1 MEQRVL
7 QALVVDTGRILLEE
21 GLAAR
26 TWGNVSCRLDED
38 RYLITP
44 SGMDYK
50 KLTPQD
56 IACCDLQTGKWEGP
70 HKPSGERGAHA
81 AAYACFPDVQVV
93 LHTHQTYASALGLAG
108 GRELGLTS
116 EERAQLGGVA
126 AAAYGLPGTK
136 TLHNAIRRALQTGAQ
151 TILMA
156 HHGALICGASQQQA
170 LERAWLLERVCR
182 RSWRG
187 VCREEAALPA
197 ETLRSLLQKIRVTCP
212 LAQAVTTKEL
222 LTLAANKTPLSAQ
235 LDDMAQ
241 MIGRQLPAAPCR
253 ADAAAEAVQKAG
265 AALIPGV
272 GAIVCGKDEDDT
284 EALAILAQKA
294 AVAALHAQALD
305 IRADLSG
312 LDDLLMHLVYTKKY
326 ARQKG

>member
-1 MEQRVL
+1 MEQSVL
-7 QALVVDTGRILLEE
+7 QELVVTTGRILLEE
-21 GLAAR
+21 GLVAR

-56 IACCDLQTGKWEGP
+56 IACCDLRTGNWEGP

-81 AAYACFPDVQVV
+81 AAYACFQDVQFVI
-93 LHTHQTYASALGLAG
+93 HTHQTYASVLGLAD
-108 GRELGLTS
+108 GRELELTS
-116 EERAQLGGVA
+116 EEREQLGGVA

-136 TLHNAIRRALQTGAQ
+136 ALHNAIRRALQTGAQ

-156 HHGALICGASQQQA
+156 HHGALICGASQRQA
-170 LERAWLLERVCR
+170 LERARLLERVCR
-182 RSWRG
+182 RCWRG
-187 VCREEAALPA
+187 VCTEEAALP
-197 ETLRSLLQKIRVTCP
+197 EEKLRPLLQKIRMTCP

-241 MIGRQLPAAPCR
+241 MIGRQLPAVPCR
-253 ADAAAEAVQKAG
+253 ADAAAEAVRKTG

-294 AVAALHAQALD
+294 AIAALHAQALD

>member
-108 GRELGLTS
+108 GRKDKARG
-116 EERAQLGGVA
+116 RA
-126 AAAYGLPGTK
+126 
-136 TLHNAIRRALQTGAQ
+136 
-151 TILMA
+151 
-156 HHGALICGASQQQA
+156 
-170 LERAWLLERVCR
+170 
-182 RSWRG
+182 
-187 VCREEAALPA
+187 
-197 ETLRSLLQKIRVTCP
+197 
-212 LAQAVTTKEL
+212 
-222 LTLAANKTPLSAQ
+222 
-235 LDDMAQ
+235 
-241 MIGRQLPAAPCR
+241 
-253 ADAAAEAVQKAG
+253 
-265 AALIPGV
+265 
-272 GAIVCGKDEDDT
+272 GKS
-284 EALAILAQKA
+284 I
-294 AVAALHAQALD
+294 
-305 IRADLSG
+305 
-312 LDDLLMHLVYTKKY
+312 
-326 ARQKG
+326 

>member
-1 MEQRVL
+1 MEQNVL
-7 QALVVDTGRILLEE
+7 QELVVETGWLLLEE
-21 GLAAR
+21 GLVAR
-26 TWGNVSCRLDED
+26 TWGNVSCRLGED
-38 RYLITP
+38 KYLITP

-81 AAYACFPDVQVV
+81 AAYACFPDVQFVI
-93 LHTHQTYASALGLAG
+93 HTHQTYASALGLAG
-108 GRELGLTS
+108 GRELELTS
-116 EERAQLGGVA
+116 EEREQLGGVA

-136 TLHNAIRRALQTGAQ
+136 MLHNAIRRALQTGAQ

-156 HHGALICGASQQQA
+156 HHGALICGASQRQA
-170 LERAWLLERVCR
+170 LERARLLERVCR
-182 RSWRG
+182 RCWRG
-187 VCREEAALPA
+187 VYKEEP
-197 ETLRSLLQKIRVTCP
+197 TLEEEKRQSLLQKVRLTCP
-212 LAQAVTTKEL
+212 LAQTVTTKEL
-222 LTLAANKTPLSAQ
+222 LTLAATGAPLSAQ

-241 MIGRQLPAAPCR
+241 MIGRQLPAVPCR
-253 ADAAAEAVQKAG
+253 ADAAAEAVRKTG
-265 AALIPGV
+265 AALVPGV

-294 AVAALHAQALD
+294 AIAALHAQALD

-312 LDDLLMHLVYTKKY
+312 FDDLLMHLVYTKKY

>member
-1 MEQRVL
+1 MEQSVL
-7 QALVVDTGRILLEE
+7 QELVVETGWLLLEE
-21 GLAAR
+21 GLVAR
-26 TWGNVSCRLDED
+26 TWGNVSCRLGED
-38 RYLITP
+38 KYLITP

-81 AAYACFPDVQVV
+81 AAYACFPDVQFVI
-93 LHTHQTYASALGLAG
+93 HTHQTYASALGLAG
-108 GRELGLTS
+108 GRELELTS
-116 EERAQLGGVA
+116 EEREQLGGVA

-136 TLHNAIRRALQTGAQ
+136 MLHNAIRRALQTGAQ

-156 HHGALICGASQQQA
+156 HHGALICGASQRQA
-170 LERAWLLERVCR
+170 LERARLLERVCR
-182 RSWRG
+182 RCWRG
-187 VCREEAALPA
+187 VYKEEP
-197 ETLRSLLQKIRVTCP
+197 TLEEEKRQPLLQKVRLTCP
-212 LAQAVTTKEL
+212 LAQTVTTKEL
-222 LTLAANKTPLSAQ
+222 LTLAATGAPLSAQ

-241 MIGRQLPAAPCR
+241 MIGRQLPAVPCR
-253 ADAAAEAVQKAG
+253 ADAAAEAVRKTG
-265 AALIPGV
+265 AALVPGV

-294 AVAALHAQALD
+294 AIAALHAQALD

-312 LDDLLMHLVYTKKY
+312 FDDLLMHLVYTKKY